1 MSEITDCLCAFQ
13 FAIILAV
20 LMAPIYD
27 HRNENRAWIYAAFLV
42 VENVFAFSVFGFDK
56 ARAVYNG

>member
-1 MSEITDCLCAFQ
+1 MSCIADCLCAFQ
-13 FAIILAV
+13 TAMVLAV
-20 LMAPIYD
+20 LMATFYD

-56 ARAVYNG
+56 ERAVYNG